1 MNQLHFLQDFLEN
14 TKHKSSKDFFLY
26 LLLAFR
32 PVTTLVC
39 CIIFVITVS
48 IPCVVLM
55 SKSPH
60 DSTVYNVSFALLTGI
75 IASGFVSL
83 IVEMANN
90 YRHNHQ
96 RLLVL
101 HEYLFAVAKYE
112 KYVDWCLHGRKNE
125 DCPGEFTARNMAVSE
140 LVLEVGPIIESAY
153 KNGREFMSLKELRY
167 VITVIEAASKI
178 GELAESYASEN
189 LKDASGIS
197 LYANLK
203 EPLKSKITDFAEYVG
218 ISIVDDHL
226 MNVVADYILTNPE
239 ELSEYEQ
246 HELKYNLE
254 QFDAGMKKLNSF
266 VKLEPIYNNE
276 LIPFEKRFAKET
288 RKKNKEFT
296 KADEDLRQM
305 LQQAV
310 EDGSLTEEEYDE
322 FLRLQEE
329 IRNSD
334 KIDFDSI
341 FDRHDIDDDE
351 AIDAEMEAAV
361 KRQFAERQNK
371 LKRIGQ
377 LVHKAEGRSLE

>member
-1 MNQLHFLQDFLEN
+1 MNQLHFLQDFFEN
-14 TKHKSSKDFFLY
+14 TKHKSVKDVFLY
-26 LLLAFR
+26 IFLAFR
-32 PVTTLVC
+32 PVTTLVSC
-39 CIIFVITVS
+39 LVFVIAVS
-48 IPCVVLM
+48 IPCVILM
-55 SKSPH
+55 SKSPD

-75 IASGFVSL
+75 LASGFVSL
-83 IVEMANN
+83 IIEMANN

-112 KYVDWCLHGRKNE
+112 KYVDWCLHGRRDD
-125 DCPGEFTARNMAVSE
+125 DCPEDFTARNMAVSE
-140 LVLEVGPIIESAY
+140 LILEAGPIIESAY
-153 KNGREFMSLKELRY
+153 KSGREFMSLKELRY

-189 LKDASGIS
+189 LKDASGVS

-203 EPLKSKITDFAEYVG
+203 EPLKSKITDFAEGVG

-276 LIPFEKRFAKET
+276 LIPFEKRFTKET
-288 RKKNKEFT
+288 RKMNKEFT
-296 KADEDLRQM
+296 KADENLQQM

-310 EDGSLTEEEYDE
+310 EDGNLTEDEYDE

-329 IRNSD
+329 IKNSD
-334 KIDFDSI
+334 KIDFDSV
-341 FDRHDIDDDE
+341 FDRYDIDDDE
-351 AIDAEMEAAV
+351 AIDAEMEAVV
-361 KRQFAERQNK
+361 KRQAAERQNK
-371 LKRIGQ
+371 FKRMGQ
-377 LVHKAEGRSLE
+377 LIHKAEGRSLE

>member
-1 MNQLHFLQDFLEN
+1 MKQLHFLQDFLES
-14 TKHKSSKDFFLY
+14 TKRKSVKDFFLY
-26 LLLAFR
+26 LLLALR
-32 PVTTLVC
+32 PITTLVSC
-39 CIIFVITVS
+39 LIFVIAVS
-48 IPCVVLM
+48 IPCVVIM

-75 IASGFVSL
+75 LASGFVSL
-83 IVEMANN
+83 IIEMANN

-112 KYVDWCLHGRKNE
+112 KYVDWCLHGRRDD
-125 DCPGEFTARNMAVSE
+125 DCPGDFTARNMAVSE
-140 LVLEVGPIIESAY
+140 LVLEAGPIIESAY
-153 KNGREFMSLKELRY
+153 KNGREFMALKELRY

-178 GELAESYASEN
+178 GEFAESYASEN
-189 LKDASGIS
+189 LKEASGVS
-197 LYANLK
+197 LYNNIK
-203 EPLKSKITDFAEYVG
+203 EPLKSKITDFAEGVG

-226 MNVVADYILTNPE
+226 MNVVVDYILTNPE

-276 LIPFEKRFAKET
+276 LILFEKRFAKYN
-288 RKKNKEFT
+288 RKIHKQFT
-296 KADEDLRQM
+296 KADENLCQM

-310 EDGSLTEEEYDE
+310 EDGNLTEEEYDE
-322 FLRLQEE
+322 FLMLQEE

-334 KIDFDSI
+334 KIDFDAI
-341 FDRHDIDDDE
+341 FDRYDIDDDE

-361 KRQFAERQNK
+361 KRQFAEQQNK
-371 LKRIGQ
+371 LKRISQ

>member
-14 TKHKSSKDFFLY
+14 TKHKSAKDFFLY
-26 LLLAFR
+26 ILLAFR
-32 PVTTLVC
+32 PVTTLVSC
-39 CIIFVITVS
+39 LVFVIATS

-75 IASGFVSL
+75 LASGFVSL
-83 IVEMANN
+83 IIEMANN

-112 KYVDWCLHGRKNE
+112 KYVDWCLHGRRDD
-125 DCPGEFTARNMAVSE
+125 DCPGDFTVRNMAVSE
-140 LVLEVGPIIESAY
+140 LVLEAGPIIESAY

-189 LKDASGIS
+189 LKDTSGVR

-203 EPLKSKITDFAEYVG
+203 EPLKSKITDFAEGVG

-276 LIPFEKRFAKET
+276 LIPFEKRFAKYN
-288 RKKNKEFT
+288 RKIHKQFT
-296 KADEDLRQM
+296 KADENLRQM
-305 LQQAV
+305 LQQAI
-310 EDGSLTEEEYDE
+310 EDGNLTEEEYDE
-322 FLRLQEE
+322 FLRLEEE
-329 IRNSD
+329 IKNSD

-341 FDRHDIDDDE
+341 FDRYNIDDDE

-361 KRQFAERQNK
+361 KRQFAEQQNK
-371 LKRIGQ
+371 LKRMGQ
-377 LVHKAEGRSLE
+377 LIHKAEGRSLE